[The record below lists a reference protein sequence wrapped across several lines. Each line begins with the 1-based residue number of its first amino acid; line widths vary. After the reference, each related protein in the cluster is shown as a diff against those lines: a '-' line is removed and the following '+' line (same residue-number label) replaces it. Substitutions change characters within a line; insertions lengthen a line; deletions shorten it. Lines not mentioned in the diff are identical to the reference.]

1 MLLSRI
7 AAAAAAVSPSEARPC
22 VPSTRRLLSPEP
34 IQRECLTRRF
44 RLPHH
49 HLCRFQQRHGHPAL
63 LDPPLLASHSP
74 KRPPYTAPESPLHQT
89 QRNNFCDRC
98 CSLAASISTLSATAM
113 PRIIFAAAR
122 QAPPLLLRASR
133 RRLPAATRLVST
145 STTPQAS
152 YFPPPEPFL
161 PPSSSADAEPLYP
174 PPSSFSTFGAS
185 PDLLSRYLNLS
196 PAPLTLRQLMAQGGK
211 PGQPPTPQQ
220 LLASAQHTQ
229 RELPIRLARRVGGF
243 RALPFIVGSNPFISK
258 IARLYAGSF
267 ETIAKFGPIQTQED
281 NVKFTAVL
289 EDLVSAHA
297 QNIPTLARGES
308 PRARL
313 EPAAADQARLTRP
326 PFRLATS
333 ATPAG
338 FQESKRYMDA
348 RQISSFLDGAI
359 HSRVAIRMIAEQHLA
374 LSATS
379 QGMEHIRPA
388 LSNNLHQLDP
398 DLPSPSSPEDLSA
411 HAYGSPTAIGIIE
424 TQLSPARMTRMCAD
438 FVRDLCEAT
447 LGSAPELQLEG
458 DLEATYTGVP
468 VHLEYVMTEL
478 LKNSYRATTEAHLR
492 SKSPGEMPP
501 VIVTIAQSASH
512 ISLRIRDQG
521 GGISPSNL
529 PHIFSYAFT
538 TAGSSDGSR
547 SEEDEAEETGGG
559 PYAMQA
565 VGGTGGD
572 ALAEMGK
579 MGLASGLGTLA
590 GLGYGLPM
598 AKIYCEYW
606 KNQSSLDLVSLY
618 GHGCDTFVK
627 LPRHIELSNTVI

>member
-1 MLLSRI
+1 MRPPI
-7 AAAAAAVSPSEARPC
+7 PSS
-22 VPSTRRLLSPEP
+22 VLSP
-34 IQRECLTRRF
+34 RCF
-44 RLPHH
+44 
-49 HLCRFQQRHGHPAL
+49 
-63 LDPPLLASHSP
+63 SS
-74 KRPPYTAPESPLHQT
+74 TAV
-89 QRNNFCDRC
+89 
-98 CSLAASISTLSATAM
+98 AA
-113 PRIIFAAAR
+113 
-122 QAPPLLLRASR
+122 
-133 RRLPAATRLVST
+133 
-145 STTPQAS
+145 QAS
-152 YFPPPEPFL
+152 YYPPPEPFL
-161 PPSSSADAEPLYP
+161 RPSAGNSQPLCP

-185 PDLLSRYLNLS
+185 PDLLSHYLSLS

-211 PGQPPTPQQ
+211 PGQPPTPEQ

-258 IARLYAGSF
+258 IARLYASSF
-267 ETIAKFGPIQTQED
+267 ETIANFGPIETQED

-297 QNIPTLARGES
+297 QNIPTLARG
-308 PRARL
+308 
-313 EPAAADQARLTRP
+313 
-326 PFRLATS
+326 
-333 ATPAG
+333 

-359 HSRVAIRMIAEQHLA
+359 HSRIAIRMIAEQHLA

-379 QGMEHIRPA
+379 HGMEHVRPA
-388 LSNNLHQLDP
+388 FSNNLHDFDP
-398 DLPSPSSPEDLSA
+398 DLASSSLQDGSP
-411 HAYGSPTAIGIIE
+411 HTYGSPTSIGIIE
-424 TQLSPARMTRMCAD
+424 TQLSPARMTRMCAS
-438 FVRDLCEAT
+438 FVKDLCEAT
-447 LGSAPELQLEG
+447 LGSSPDLRLEG

-478 LKNSYRATTEAHLR
+478 LKNSYRATTEMHLR
-492 SKSPGEMPP
+492 SRSQGEMPP
-501 VIVTIAQSASH
+501 VIVTIAQSAAH

-521 GGISPSNL
+521 GGISPVNL

-538 TAGSSDGSR
+538 TAGSEGKSA
-547 SEEDEAEETGGG
+547 EDEAEETGGG

-598 AKIYCEYW
+598 ARIYCEYW
-606 KNQSSLDLVSLY
+606 KNQSALDLVSLY